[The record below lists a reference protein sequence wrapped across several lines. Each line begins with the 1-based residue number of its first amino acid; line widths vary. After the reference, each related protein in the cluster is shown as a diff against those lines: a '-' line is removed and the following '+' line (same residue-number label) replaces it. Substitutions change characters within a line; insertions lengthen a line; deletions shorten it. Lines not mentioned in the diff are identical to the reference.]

1 MCRVFDSFCTF
12 SNNPPFPGSDLRIVL
27 IGKTLSENNKIEH
40 CISHG
45 TEFPFPNQNHQCR
58 KTICGQERNIRV
70 FNKQNLFQPGLT
82 QQQINLAWRDCVTES
97 APGPHIILLVL
108 QYNNFSDDDRHRLEQ
123 LFRFFNNRQALKRTI
138 ILTTDKESYTPKF
151 AKFLPWSSSFPN
163 LMKDFEGRYLQFDSE
178 RAESSSE
185 LLGMIEQIL
194 KNEEEEFL
202 IYDLY
207 EDGSSVDGD
216 PKSSHHMEEKNKTT
230 CKSDGGS
237 TGTNPKLNFVLC
249 GNNPT
254 LKSSVSK
261 MLRGTLRKSLNILP
275 KEKTKERLKEGSING
290 LEISVYELPALTRL
304 SEQEVMRETL
314 HCLCLCDPGV
324 HLFILVTPVTPVT
337 PLTNED
343 KAEME
348 IIHKVFNSK
357 DHIMVL
363 FVCENTVNQREMEV
377 VSSLDY
383 QQLVSLY
390 GSRYNVIGLKDQR
403 TELIS
408 KLIECMDWSK
418 TEPYSLQMLRRDL
431 EQRLSERE
439 KEVTALQAELKT
451 LASVK
456 LNLVLCGNERMK
468 SSISKL
474 IVDESE
480 RGSVLGSEFNRRE
493 VKLQD
498 HMIHLLELPQL
509 HHLSEEEVM
518 RQTLRCLSLC
528 RPGVHLLIFII
539 PDGPLNNDD
548 QAEAQKVQKLFS
560 SVNDLKMVLVF
571 QDPPSQTGSLRED
584 TKSLIQMFGG
594 QHQFISSNTPVSNLM
609 ESIERMVNR
618 SFPSTERFLEP
629 HIERLV
635 KYEEMKRRIE
645 SLETCFNSGGPKE
658 GEKELRIVLLGKT
671 GVGKSATGNTILG
684 REAFTSDICQRSV
697 TKACQKETSEISGRR
712 ITVIDTPGLF
722 DTKLSNEEIQR
733 EISNCISM
741 ILPGPHVFLL
751 LIPLGR
757 FTQEEE
763 RSVKLIQ
770 KMFGENSLQFTIVL
784 FTRGD
789 DLKQKTLEDF
799 LGKTDSALE
808 TIIKTCGDRV
818 QVFNNNLSED
828 RTQVSDLLM
837 KIEAM
842 VKANGDS
849 YYSCKVFRD
858 LEREIQEQ
866 QKNQLE
872 KKVENLKRER
882 EELKEKHK
890 EERKR
895 REEEYRE
902 REERYKTELKM
913 EKEERER
920 ERRLERER
928 REEDDQKRKQKE
940 KEILEEFNLKL
951 NEEKERMKRREE
963 EYREREDR
971 YKTYRKRDQEEWDKQ
986 RQQERQRRDEEE
998 RRRKIDQETW
1008 DKYYEKL
1015 KREQQRREREKEGS
1029 DHDAVRIVMFGRTGS
1044 GKSATGNTILGREEF
1059 HSEASLDL
1067 VTRVCQEGA
1076 AVVNGRSISVV
1087 DTPGLFDRALK
1098 REQVEEQMMKCVSL
1112 SAPGPHVFIIVV
1124 SMRGIKQELR
1134 DTLDMITRMF
1144 GTAAKK
1150 FCIVLVTRGDELR
1163 KKVLLYRSFDVEE
1176 WRNRFLAFNNRQ
1188 QDQDQN
1194 QVTEL
1199 LQMIEK
1205 LMESNQGKCFTSE
1218 VFEGAAI
1225 SINRRKEMLEE
1236 NKRRNGDQVK
1246 EFEARRARELEVWME
1261 DMNKKTEDEIK
1272 NLQEKF
1278 REKLELLKREFEEKE
1293 KSEQEKQEKD
1303 EEKQMELEKQLREEY
1318 EKQREDLEKE
1328 IETQR
1333 SLKQTQQEER
1343 EEEER
1348 KREEE
1353 YQQDQENKR
1362 KKIEEEI
1369 IKEKQKQE
1377 EERET
1382 EERLRKEEEEKE
1394 REEWRRRLEEAE
1406 SDQKQSIE
1414 EQQREW
1420 EEEKKQQTREREEE
1434 KNQEEKRLK
1443 EKREDLE
1450 TDMKNS
1456 ERQREDERQMM
1467 QQERERERKKSEK
1480 REREYEGEK
1489 RKIKI
1494 QYEERESER
1503 KDEWKKRKEED
1514 EKRTAEKRKRWI
1526 QMIEDLK
1533 GEQEEELKRR
1543 EIILIKR
1550 EEEQGCLELQKHTD
1564 EMEEMKKKL
1573 EEETKNQEEDLKNF
1587 RERVDRK
1594 VQSLREMI
1602 ALIYAEEDYQRSKWG
1617 CRVM

>member
-27 IGKTLSENNKIEH
+27 IGKTESENNRIEH

-45 TEFPFPNQNHQCR
+45 KEFPFPNQNHQCR

-82 QQQINLAWRDCVTES
+82 WQQINQAWSDC

-108 QYNNFSDDDRHRLEQ
+108 QYKNFSEDDRHRLEQ
-123 LFRFFNNRQALKRTI
+123 LFRFFNPRQALKRTI
-138 ILTTDKESYTPKF
+138 ILTTDKEPHTPKF

-178 RAESSSE
+178 RAECHSE

-207 EDGSSVDGD
+207 DDGSSVYGD
-216 PKSSHHMEEKNKTT
+216 PKSSHHKEEKNRTT
-230 CKSDGGS
+230 CKSDG
-237 TGTNPKLNFVLC
+237 
-249 GNNPT
+249 
-254 LKSSVSK
+254 
-261 MLRGTLRKSLNILP
+261 
-275 KEKTKERLKEGSING
+275 
-290 LEISVYELPALTRL
+290 
-304 SEQEVMRETL
+304 
-314 HCLCLCDPGV
+314 
-324 HLFILVTPVTPVT
+324 
-337 PLTNED
+337 
-343 KAEME
+343 
-348 IIHKVFNSK
+348 
-357 DHIMVL
+357 
-363 FVCENTVNQREMEV
+363 
-377 VSSLDY
+377 
-383 QQLVSLY
+383 
-390 GSRYNVIGLKDQR
+390 GLKDQR

-480 RGSVLGSEFNRRE
+480 RRSVLGSEFNRRE

-539 PDGPLNNDD
+539 PDGPLNNED

-560 SVNDLKMVLVF
+560 SVNDLKMVLVY

-584 TKSLIQMFGG
+584 TRSLIQMFGG

-609 ESIERMVNR
+609 ESIERMVNKNR
-618 SFPSTERFLEP
+618 SFLSTERFLEP
-629 HIERLV
+629 HIEKLV

-799 LGKTDSALE
+799 LGKTNSALE

-818 QVFNNNLSED
+818 QVFNNNLSDD

-872 KKVENLKRER
+872 KRVENLKREREELKKKHKEEKKRQEEECREREQRYKTELKTEKEEREREKRLKNEMEERVENLKRER
-882 EELKEKHK
+882 EELKEKH
-890 EERKR
+890 
-895 REEEYRE
+895 EEEKKKLIESE
-902 REERYKTELKM
+902 RENHKQER
-913 EKEERER
+913 
-920 ERRLERER
+920 
-928 REEDDQKRKQKE
+928 
-940 KEILEEFNLKL
+940 
-951 NEEKERMKRREE
+951 KRREE

-998 RRRKIDQETW
+998 ERRRMIDQVTW
-1008 DKYYEKL
+1008 DEYYEIL
-1015 KREQQRREREKEGS
+1015 KRERERREREKGCLQIKHEKEKEKMKEKMEKDRQTREEEQRRREREYRKEQHEKDIRDMEDLEKKMKEEMKREQEEWDEQKKRENTEREKNRELSAAPQRIQLKSGDEASGS
-1029 DHDAVRIVMFGRTGS
+1029 DCGSVTIVMFGRTGS
-1044 GKSATGNTILGREEF
+1044 GKSATGNSILGREVF
-1059 HSEASLDL
+1059 HSEASSDL

-1076 AVVNGRSISVV
+1076 AVVNGRSISLV

-1098 REQVEEQMMKCVSL
+1098 REQVEEQMMKSVSL

-1124 SMRGIKQELR
+1124 SLWGIKQELR
-1134 DTLDMITRMF
+1134 DTLDMITMMF
-1144 GTAAKK
+1144 GQAAKK

-1163 KKVLLYRSFDVEE
+1163 QQTLQEFVDRRFDAELRSLKQE

-1188 QDQDQN
+1188 RDQD

-1199 LQMIEK
+1199 LQMMEEV
-1205 LMESNQGKCFTSE
+1205 MESNQGKCFTSE

-1225 SINRRKEMLEE
+1225 SINRREEMLEE
-1236 NKRRNGDQVK
+1236 NKRRNEDQVK
-1246 EFEARRARELEVWME
+1246 EFEDRRERELREWRRGVE
-1261 DMNKKTEDEIK
+1261 DMNKKMEDERM

-1278 REKLELLKREFEEKE
+1278 RVKLEALKREFEEKE
-1293 KSEQEKQEKD
+1293 KSEREKREKD
-1303 EEKQMELEKQLREEY
+1303 EDKQTELEKQLREEY

-1333 SLKQTQQEER
+1333 SLNKTQQDER

-1348 KREEE
+1348 KRKEEC
-1353 YQQDQENKR
+1353 QQDQENKR

-1369 IKEKQKQE
+1369 IKEKQKLE
-1377 EERET
+1377 EKRET

-1394 REEWRRRLEEAE
+1394 REEWRRRWEEAE
-1406 SDQKQSIE
+1406 SDRKQSIE

-1420 EEEKKQQTREREEE
+1420 EEEKKRQIREREEE
-1434 KNQEEKRLK
+1434 RNQEEKRLK
-1443 EKREDLE
+1443 KKREDLE
-1450 TDMKNS
+1450 TDVKNS
-1456 ERQREDERQMM
+1456 ERQREDERQ
-1467 QQERERERKKSEK
+1467 ERERERKEGEK

-1489 RKIKI
+1489 RKIKT
-1494 QYEERESER
+1494 QYEERESKR
-1503 KDEWKKRKEED
+1503 KDEWVKRKQDD
-1514 EKRTAEKRKRWI
+1514 EKRTAEKRKRWM
-1526 QMIEDLK
+1526 MIEDLK
-1533 GEQEEELKRR
+1533 REQEKEIRRR
-1543 EIILIKR
+1543 ERIEREITKR
-1550 EEEQGCLELQKHTD
+1550 EEEQWCLELQKHRD
-1564 EMEEMKKKL
+1564 EMEKMKKKL

-1587 RERVDRK
+1587 RERVDRN
-1594 VQSLREMI
+1594 VQSLREKI
-1602 ALIYAEEDYQRSKWG
+1602 ALIYAKEDYQRSKWG